1 MHGGDIITV
10 STTFVWVLKGATTL
24 STITLSFTSFSI
36 ATLRKTILSI
46 MALGIESLID
56 HNDS

>member
-10 STTFVWVLKGATTL
+10 STTLVWVLKGATTFG
-24 STITLSFTSFSI
+24 IMTLSFTSFSI
-36 ATLRKTILSI
+36 ATLSKMALSI